1 MIQLKNVNFTYQG
14 GETGGLHGLDLNI
27 PDGQVLV
34 LCGESGCG
42 KTTLTRLLNGLIPHV
57 FPGELTGSVTVDGRD
72 VSHQPLYDTARLVG
86 SVFQNPRS
94 QFFNVDTTSE
104 ITFGCENLGLPKD
117 EILRRLEAA
126 VPALGLQKLLGRSI
140 FQLSGGEKQKIA
152 CAGAFLMEPPVFV
165 LDEPS
170 ANLDADAVLE
180 LRGVLKTLK
189 ALGKTVILSEHRLY
203 YLRGLADRY
212 LYLWDGRVQG
222 DYSAEEFDAIPAEER
237 RAMGLRGGSLADLT
251 LREEPDIRRGTAQL
265 RDFRFA
271 YKNAPETLRIDE
283 AAIPY
288 GGIVG
293 ILGHNGAGKST
304 FSRCFRGLEK
314 RRGTVTVDGTA
325 LRPKDRLDRCYMVTR
340 DVGHQLFTESV
351 LDEVLLSMPE
361 EDEAQAKAILDRLD
375 LTPYLDR
382 HPASLSGGQKQ
393 RLAVASALAAERN
406 VVFLDEPT
414 SGLDDRH
421 MRETAQLLR
430 ELRRSGKTVYVIT
443 RDPELIT
450 ECCTDILRLEAGEI
464 ADSYP
469 LDEAGLA
476 KVRAF
481 FRVEETD

>member
-1 MIQLKNVNFTYQG
+1 MNEKLRAKDLI
-14 GETGGLHGLDLNI
+14 TGIPFMLFAVRARKFGMVTLMAILSGLLMGSTGMGFWGVPL
-27 PDGQVLV
+27 GV
-34 LCGESGCG
+34 
-42 KTTLTRLLNGLIPHV
+42 V
-57 FPGELTGSVTVDGRD
+57 FG
-72 VSHQPLYDTARLVG
+72 
-86 SVFQNPRS
+86 
-94 QFFNVDTTSE
+94 
-104 ITFGCENLGLPKD
+104 
-117 EILRRLEAA
+117 
-126 VPALGLQKLLGRSI
+126 LLGDLIMKSGQYQSWRKTLLGYGI

-152 CAGAFLMEPPVFV
+152 CAGAFLMEPPVFA

-212 LYLWDGRVQG
+212 LYLRDGRIQG
-222 DYSAEEFDAIPAEER
+222 DYSGAEFDAIPAEER
-237 RAMGLRGGSLADLT
+237 RAMGLRVGSLADLT

-443 RDPELIT
+443 HDPELIT

>member
-14 GETGGLHGLDLNI
+14 AETGGLHGLDLTI

-117 EILRRLEAA
+117 EILRRLDAA
-126 VPALGLQKLLGRSI
+126 VPALGLRKLLGRGI

-212 LYLWDGRVQG
+212 LYLRDGRVQG
-222 DYSAEEFDAIPAEER
+222 DYSGVEFDAIPAEER
-237 RAMGLRGGSLADLT
+237 RAMGLRAGSLADLT

-271 YKNAPETLRIDE
+271 YKNAPEAQRID
-283 AAIPY
+283 
-288 GGIVG
+288 GGHP
-293 ILGHNGAGKST
+293 LRRHRGHPGPQ
-304 FSRCFRGLEK
+304 RGGEVHLLPLL
-314 RRGTVTVDGTA
+314 
-325 LRPKDRLDRCYMVTR
+325 LRPGEAPRHR
-340 DVGHQLFTESV
+340 DGGRHRSPPQGPAGP
-351 LDEVLLSMPE
+351 LLHG
-361 EDEAQAKAILDRLD
+361 DAGR
-375 LTPYLDR
+375 
-382 HPASLSGGQKQ
+382 G
-393 RLAVASALAAERN
+393 ASALHRERPGRGAPQHAGGGRDPGQGHPGPAGSDALSGPAPGVPLRRAEAAAGRRLRPGGGAER
-406 VVFLDEPT
+406 
-414 SGLDDRH
+414 GLP
-421 MRETAQLLR
+421 
-430 ELRRSGKTVYVIT
+430 G
-443 RDPELIT
+443 
-450 ECCTDILRLEAGEI
+450 
-464 ADSYP
+464 
-469 LDEAGLA
+469 
-476 KVRAF
+476 
-481 FRVEETD
+481 

>member
-14 GETGGLHGLDLNI
+14 AETGGLHGLDLTI

-117 EILRRLEAA
+117 EILRRLDAA
-126 VPALGLQKLLGRSI
+126 VPALGLRKLLGRGI

-180 LRGVLKTLK
+180 LRGILKTLR

-212 LYLWDGRVQG
+212 LYLRDGRIQG
-222 DYSAEEFDAIPAEER
+222 DYSGAEFDAIPAEER
-237 RAMGLRGGSLADLT
+237 RAMGLR
-251 LREEPDIRRGTAQL
+251 
-265 RDFRFA
+265 
-271 YKNAPETLRIDE
+271 
-283 AAIPY
+283 
-288 GGIVG
+288 
-293 ILGHNGAGKST
+293 AGKP
-304 FSRCFRGLEK
+304 GGPDPPG
-314 RRGTVTVDGTA
+314 GTG
-325 LRPKDRLDRCYMVTR
+325 
-340 DVGHQLFTESV
+340 
-351 LDEVLLSMPE
+351 
-361 EDEAQAKAILDRLD
+361 
-375 LTPYLDR
+375 
-382 HPASLSGGQKQ
+382 HPAGDRPAPGLPFRLQERPGGPAD
-393 RLAVASALAAERN
+393 RRRPSPTAASWASWATTGRGSPPSPAASAAWRSAAA
-406 VVFLDEPT
+406 P
-414 SGLDDRH
+414 
-421 MRETAQLLR
+421 
-430 ELRRSGKTVYVIT
+430 
-443 RDPELIT
+443 
-450 ECCTDILRLEAGEI
+450 
-464 ADSYP
+464 
-469 LDEAGLA
+469 
-476 KVRAF
+476 
-481 FRVEETD
+481 

>member
-14 GETGGLHGLDLNI
+14 AETGGLHGLDLTV

-117 EILRRLEAA
+117 EILRRLDAA
-126 VPALGLQKLLGRSI
+126 VPALGLRKLLGRGI

-180 LRGVLKTLK
+180 LRGV
-189 ALGKTVILSEHRLY
+189 
-203 YLRGLADRY
+203 YLR
-212 LYLWDGRVQG
+212 DGRIQG
-222 DYSAEEFDAIPAEER
+222 DYSGAEFDAIPAEER
-237 RAMGLRGGSLADLT
+237 RAMGLRAGSLADLT

-304 FSRCFRGLEK
+304 FSRCFCGLEK

-325 LRPKDRLDRCYMVTR
+325 LRPKDRLDRCYMVMQ

-361 EDEAQAKAILDRLD
+361 EDETQAKAILDRLD

-393 RLAVASALAAERN
+393 RLAVASALAAERS

-443 RDPELIT
+443 HDPELIT